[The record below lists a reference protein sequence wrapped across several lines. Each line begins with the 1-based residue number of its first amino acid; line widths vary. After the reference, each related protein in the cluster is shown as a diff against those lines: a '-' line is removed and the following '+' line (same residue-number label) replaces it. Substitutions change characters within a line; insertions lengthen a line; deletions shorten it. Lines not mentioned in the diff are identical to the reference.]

1 MVTETKANDSLNIGK
16 CVLMSAQ
23 LEYFWEVSVYTLTAL
38 FLLPHWIMGLIWVKI
53 LTFGKRGGIF

>member
-38 FLLPHWIMGLIWVKI
+38 FLLPHWIMGLI
-53 LTFGKRGGIF
+53 